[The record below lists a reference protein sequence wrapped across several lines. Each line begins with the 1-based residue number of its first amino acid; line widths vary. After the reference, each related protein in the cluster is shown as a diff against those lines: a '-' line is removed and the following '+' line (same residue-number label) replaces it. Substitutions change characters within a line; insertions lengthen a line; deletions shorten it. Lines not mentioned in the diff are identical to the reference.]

1 MTSINGIFQPLQ
13 QPAKAEALQTMSMP
27 ELYDTAFY
35 LPPPII
41 EGFLYSGLQILAG
54 SPKIGKSFF
63 VLQLAYHVAKGD
75 MFFNH
80 QTNKCG
86 VLYLALEDKFY
97 RLQQRLCKMFALEAV
112 PNLHMAVTANTLES
126 GLEEQLAEFLA
137 TYSDVRLVIIDT
149 MQRVRSKKDEQ
160 LSYSRDYT
168 ACSRLKELADKH
180 NICLLVV
187 HHTRKQGADDIFEK
201 ISGTNGLL
209 GSADGAMILDK
220 ENRSAD
226 IATLAIVGR
235 DQADQQLTL
244 KFDRSSCQWE
254 LIKAEVE
261 AIKAKADPLL
271 DTIAQFITPARP
283 SWNGT
288 ATELAAALNV
298 KMAAHVLT
306 RKLNTTAAQLEHDY
320 GICYHFGRSHLQKT
334 IILKLLAKQDT
345 QAA

>member
-1 MTSINGIFQPLQ
+1 MTNTNGIFQPPP
-13 QPAKAEALQTMSMP
+13 QPAKAEALQTMSMS

-41 EGFLYSGLQILAG
+41 DGFLYSGLQILAG

-63 VLQLAYHVAKGD
+63 VLQLAYHVARGD
-75 MFFNH
+75 MLFNH
-80 QTNKCG
+80 QTNQCG

-112 PNLHMAVTANTLES
+112 PNLHLAVTANTLES
-126 GLEEQLAEFLA
+126 GLDEQLTEFLTA
-137 TYSDVRLVIIDT
+137 YPDVRLVIIDT

-160 LSYSRDYT
+160 LSYSRDYN
-168 ACSRLKELADKH
+168 ACGFLKELADKH

-187 HHTRKQGADDIFEK
+187 HHTRKQSADDVFEK
-201 ISGTNGLL
+201 ISGTNGLF
-209 GSADGAMILDK
+209 GSADGAMILAK
-220 ENRSAD
+220 ETRTTD
-226 IATLAIVGR
+226 IATLDIVGR

-244 KFDRSSCQWE
+244 KFNRTSCHWE
-254 LIKAEVE
+254 LLKAEVE
-261 AIKAKADPLL
+261 APRAKADPLL
-271 DTIAQFITPARP
+271 DAIAQLITPAHP

-288 ATELAAALNV
+288 ATELAGALNV
-298 KMAAHVLT
+298 SMAPHVLT

-320 GICYHFGRSHLQKT
+320 GICYHFGRSHLQKN
-334 IILKLLAKQDT
+334 IMLKLLAKQDT